1 MEELP
6 VPEQAGSH
14 FWVDNRDGGE
24 RARADGQRK
33 HWHGG
38 TPELHVP
45 LSWRLHRRREV
56 TPAGEQK
63 EMAQP
68 RKVQIYELEKT
79 KGKD

>member
-33 HWHGG
+33 YWHGG

-63 EMAQP
+63 ETAQP